1 MSKLSGDHVQVLVD
15 GYDITGDSNHVSI
28 NEDRDV
34 FDITAFRDEARKFI
48 PGQRMMAV
56 RHAGFMNSG
65 EAGSH
70 PVLKGADLAGLFSV
84 YVRENAEPRTGDPVF
99 SMLARQGRYGALPQF
114 NRMIPFQAV
123 FANQDENGGW
133 GVALTNPKHVIGSSA
148 GDALDNGAATDGGAL
163 ACLHVLD
170 AAASDAY
177 TFSIEGSDSGAF
189 AGEESVLAT
198 FALDGRALGSEQVK
212 INRIIP
218 RYARWVATADPAA
231 RDGAKIAISLIRIH
245 KPVPFPQGLQAD
257 FKFAA
262 LNPNEGEP
270 PYLLNGSSN
279 HTGTRWLNLTRTDG
293 LKTDISLEALV
304 WGTDASPLPHRQ
316 AEFGG
321 WEEHEW
327 ELLSSLLPNS
337 SFYIHL
343 PNSNE
348 VFEFAMNA
356 DPALGARSMG
366 FSSSPRPASIVAGSQ
381 IRLLVA
387 NSNQA
392 NRIKNWI
399 AAGNQPET
407 VAPPDKPQ
415 PPSLVAGA
423 KRAAVTIT
431 PPARG
436 GSPITTYELSYRES
450 GSNGSHRHVPNLNAL
465 SHTVMSLTNGA
476 SYEFRVTAINRAGRG
491 EWSDYSKITLPPP
504 PQGLLTDFE
513 FKSRDPSC
521 NTLLGNFDQVSG
533 SRWLNLTK
541 TNSQNTDI
549 EVQIVDW
556 KTEPLLEF
564 SGTSL
569 QEWQVIPSL
578 LSSASFYIYLYGD
591 KQIYE
596 FPVSSKALSNSE
608 SLRFASTARPT
619 SIEYAS
625 AIRVLVA
632 DSGQANRVKHWIA
645 AGNQP
650 EVIEPPAKPQ
660 PPTLTVRS
668 GEITAAITPPAQGGA
683 PITTYQLDVR
693 HGLNKQLH
701 LPNINSL
708 SHTVTGANSG
718 DYRFRVAA
726 VNRGGR
732 GPWSDYASATARR
745 SQFND

>member
-1 MSKLSGDHVQVLVD
+1 MSKLSSDHVQVLVD

-34 FDITAFRDEARKFI
+34 FDITAFRDKVRKFI

-56 RHAGFMNSG
+56 QHAGFMNSG

-70 PVLKGADLAGLFSV
+70 PVLKGADLAGLFSI
-84 YVRENAEPRTGDPVF
+84 YVRENAEPAVGDPVF
-99 SMLARQGRYGALPQF
+99 SMLTRQGRYGTLPQF

-133 GVALTNPKHVIGSSA
+133 GVALTNPRHVIGSSA
-148 GDALDNGAATDGGAL
+148 GGALDNGASTDGGGL

-170 AAASDAY
+170 AAVSDAY
-177 TFSIEGSDSGAF
+177 AFSIEGSDSGAF

-198 FALDGRALGSEQVK
+198 FALDGRTIGSEQVK
-212 INRIIP
+212 INKIIP
-218 RYARWVATADPAA
+218 RYVRWVTTADPAA
-231 RDGAKIAISLIRIH
+231 RDRIKIAISLIRIH
-245 KPVPFPQGLQAD
+245 KPVPFPQGLLAD
-257 FKFAA
+257 FKFAT

-270 PYLLNGSSN
+270 AYLLNDSSN
-279 HTGTRWLNLTRTDG
+279 HTGNRWLNLTKTGG
-293 LKTDISLEALV
+293 LRTDISLEALV

-321 WEEHEW
+321 WEEHDW
-327 ELLSSLLPNS
+327 ELLPSLLPNS

-348 VFEFAMNA
+348 IFEFAMNA
-356 DPALGARSMG
+356 NSALGGRSMG
-366 FSSSPRPASIVAGSQ
+366 FSSTPRPASIAAGSQ

-387 NSNQA
+387 NSSQA
-392 NRIKNWI
+392 SRIKNWI

-423 KRAAVTIT
+423 EQATVTIT

-450 GSNGSHRHVPNLNAL
+450 GATGSHTHVPNLNAL
-465 SHTVMSLTNGA
+465 SHTVMGLTNGT

-491 EWSDYSKITLPPP
+491 EWSDYGNIMLPPP

-513 FKSRDPSC
+513 FSSRDPSC
-521 NTLLGNFDQVSG
+521 NTLLGNFDQVTG

-541 TNSQNTDI
+541 TNGKNTDI

-556 KTEPLLEF
+556 KTESLLEF
-564 SGTSL
+564 SGTSV
-569 QEWQVIPSL
+569 QEWEDIPSL

-591 KQIYE
+591 NQIYE
-596 FPVSSKALSNSE
+596 FPVSANTRSNSE

-625 AIRVLVA
+625 SIRVLVA
-632 DSGQANRVKHWIA
+632 DSGQANRAKDWIV
-645 AGNQP
+645 AGNRPQ
-650 EVIEPPAKPQ
+650 VIEPPAKPQ

-683 PITTYQLDVR
+683 PITTYELDVR
-693 HGLNKQLH
+693 HGVNEQLH
-701 LPNINSL
+701 LPNINTL
-708 SHTVTGANSG
+708 SHTVMGATSG

-726 VNRGGR
+726 INRGGR
-732 GPWSDYASATARR
+732 GPWSDYATATAQS

>member
-1 MSKLSGDHVQVLVD
+1 MSKLTGDHVQVLVD

-34 FDITAFRDEARKFI
+34 FDITAFRDKVRKFV

-56 RHAGFMNSG
+56 QHAGFMNSG

-70 PVLKGADLAGLFSV
+70 PALKGADLAGLFSV
-84 YVRENAEPRTGDPVF
+84 YVRENAEPKAGDPVF
-99 SMLARQGRYGALPQF
+99 SMLTRQGRYGALPQV

-133 GVALTNPKHVIGSSA
+133 GVALTNPRHIIGSSA
-148 GDALDNGAATDGGAL
+148 GGALDNGASTDGGGL

-198 FALDGRALGSEQVK
+198 FALDGGALGSEQVK

-218 RYARWVATADPAA
+218 RYVRWVATADPAA
-231 RDGAKIAISLIRIH
+231 RDRIKVAISLIRIH
-245 KPVPFPQGLQAD
+245 KPVPFPQGLLAD
-257 FKFAA
+257 FKFAS
-262 LNPNEGEP
+262 LDPNEGEP
-270 PYLLNGSSN
+270 PYLLNDSSN
-279 HTGTRWLNLTRTDG
+279 HTGIRWLNLTKTDG
-293 LKTDISLEALV
+293 LKTDISLEALI

-316 AEFGG
+316 PEFGG

-327 ELLSSLLPNS
+327 ELLPALLPNS

-348 VFEFAMNA
+348 IFEFAMNA
-356 DPALGARSMG
+356 NTALGDRSMG
-366 FSSSPRPASIVAGSQ
+366 FSETLRPASIVAGSQ

-392 NRIKNWI
+392 SRIKNWI

-450 GSNGSHRHVPNLNAL
+450 GSTGSHTHVPNLNAL
-465 SHTVMSLTNGA
+465 AHTVMGLTNGT
-476 SYEFRVTAINRAGRG
+476 SYEFRVVAINRAGRG
-491 EWSDYSKITLPPP
+491 AWSDYANIILPAP

-513 FKSRDPSC
+513 FSSRDPSC
-521 NTLLGNFDQVSG
+521 NTLLGNFDQVTG

-541 TNSQNTDI
+541 TNGKNTDI
-549 EVQIVDW
+549 EVQTVDW
-556 KTEPLLEF
+556 KTESLLEF
-564 SGTSL
+564 SGAL
-569 QEWQVIPSL
+569 AQEWQVIPAL

-591 KQIYE
+591 DQIYE
-596 FPVSSKALSNSE
+596 FPISSNTLSNGE
-608 SLRFASTARPT
+608 SLRFASSPRPT
-619 SIEYAS
+619 SIDYAS
-625 AIRVLVA
+625 SIRVLVA
-632 DSGQANRVKHWIA
+632 DSGQANQAKDWIA

-650 EVIEPPAKPQ
+650 QVIEPPAKPQ
-660 PPTLTVRS
+660 PPTLAVSS
-668 GEITAAITPPAQGGA
+668 GEITATITPPAQGGA
-683 PITTYQLDVR
+683 PITTYELDVR
-693 HGLNKQLH
+693 HGATGRFY

-708 SHTVTGANSG
+708 SHTMTGLSSG

-726 VNRGGR
+726 INRGGR
-732 GPWSDYASATARR
+732 GPWSDYASATAQSSR
-745 SQFND
+745 FNE